1 MLLQQLML
9 TLNRNFFTP
18 SAQTVRLLQPE
29 INMLQLSEFKDV
41 SGFVYLE
48 HC

>member
-9 TLNRNFFTP
+9 TLDRNFFTP
-18 SAQTVRLLQPE
+18 SQTVRLLQPE
-29 INMLQLSEFKDV
+29 INMLQLFSEFKDV